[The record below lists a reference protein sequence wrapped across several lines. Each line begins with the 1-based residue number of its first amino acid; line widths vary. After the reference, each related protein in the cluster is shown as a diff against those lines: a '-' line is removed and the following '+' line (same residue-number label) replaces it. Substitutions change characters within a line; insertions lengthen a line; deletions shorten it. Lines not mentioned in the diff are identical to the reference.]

1 MTRLLR
7 EVASGLA
14 GLLTLLA
21 VATSAFAQDYP
32 SRPLMWVVPF
42 PPGGPTDSHSRLI
55 TKVLSEKLGQ
65 TVVVENK
72 GGAGGIVGTEYV
84 VNAKPDGYTILYASS
99 GAMTIYQFL
108 HKLSYDPAKSLTPV
122 RGVSESP
129 MLLMVRADSPFKTLA
144 DLVAYA
150 KKNPEKVNYAT
161 LGAGS
166 TNHIIG
172 EMLQADA
179 KIKMTHIPYKG
190 TAPALADLLAGTVD
204 LAFDLAVTMK
214 EQIEAGKLRALAVSG
229 SQRLARLPDVPTF
242 AEQGYPGVVLA
253 VGGFVMVPAGTPQP
267 VVDRLADA
275 LGEVMQSPA
284 LVKYFEDQGAT
295 STANFAKQQLADFLA
310 EKRAKVKVIIENAGI
325 KPD

>member
-1 MTRLLR
+1 MTAFLTR
-7 EVASGLA
+7 LA
-14 GLLTLLA
+14 GLLALFA

-32 SRPLMWVVPF
+32 TRPITWVVPF

-65 TVVVENK
+65 PVVVENK
-72 GGAGGIVGTEYV
+72 GGAGGIVGTEYA

-108 HKLSYDPAKSLTPV
+108 HKLSFDPAKSLIPV

-129 MLLMVRADSPFKTLA
+129 MMLMVRADSPFKTLA
-144 DLVAYA
+144 DFVDYA
-150 KKNPEKVNYAT
+150 KKNPEKINYAT
-161 LGAGS
+161 LGPGS

-179 KIKMTHIPYKG
+179 KIRMTQIPYKG
-190 TAPALADLLAGTVD
+190 QAPALTDLLAGTVD
-204 LAFDLAVTMK
+204 MVFDLAVTMRPHM
-214 EQIEAGKLRALAVSG
+214 EAGKLRALAVSG
-229 SQRLARLPDVPTF
+229 SQRLASVPDVPTF

-267 VVDRLADA
+267 VVDKLADA
-275 LGEVMQSPA
+275 LGGVMQSPA
-284 LVKYFEDQGAT
+284 LIKYFEDQGAT
-295 STANFAKQQLADFLA
+295 STASFARQDLANFLA
-310 EKRAKVKVIIENAGI
+310 EKRTKVKAIIESAGI
-325 KPD
+325 KPE